1 MGAFANPSIKIPKS
15 KCSPI
20 NIRDKMNPELQEGFN
35 YARNQADVGWCYAFV
50 AADLVSAEVGQ
61 MVSATHA
68 AYIFNEE
75 IENSAFLGFFYS
87 MSSLQFEDVFEG
99 GFPDKSIELISKRG
113 RICLESD
120 LPYTISNRTQT
131 ETFIRDLENAQKKIR
146 EGNYEGACEK
156 VKAAVLDSEQE
167 FDFRNIYV
175 LLQKKNINLA
185 LSELADKHCSGK
197 QVSVPKLKV
206 KNMRSPKKRRVLNR
220 SKSLKNEQAELE
232 NGVNEYFDKI
242 EERLLAG
249 KPVGLNYHSGKVRID
264 DGSDH
269 TSVLT
274 GRRWRNGRCEF
285 QVREAMGLGCKVHDK
300 KVISDCDYLEGSFW
314 LTDQKFFDIIDEIFY
329 IEGLQ
334 N

>member
-1 MGAFANPSIKIPKS
+1 
-15 KCSPI
+15 
-20 NIRDKMNPELQEGFN
+20 
-35 YARNQADVGWCYAFV
+35 
-50 AADLVSAEVGQ
+50 
-61 MVSATHA
+61 
-68 AYIFNEE
+68 
-75 IENSAFLGFFYS
+75 
-87 MSSLQFEDVFEG
+87 
-99 GFPDKSIELISKRG
+99 
-113 RICLESD
+113 
-120 LPYTISNRTQT
+120 
-131 ETFIRDLENAQKKIR
+131 
-146 EGNYEGACEK
+146 
-156 VKAAVLDSEQE
+156 
-167 FDFRNIYV
+167 
-175 LLQKKNINLA
+175 
-185 LSELADKHCSGK
+185 
-197 QVSVPKLKV
+197 
-206 KNMRSPKKRRVLNR
+206 MRSPKKRRVLNR

-249 KPVGLNYHSGKVRID
+249 KPVGLNYHSSKVRID
-264 DGSDH
+264 GGGDH